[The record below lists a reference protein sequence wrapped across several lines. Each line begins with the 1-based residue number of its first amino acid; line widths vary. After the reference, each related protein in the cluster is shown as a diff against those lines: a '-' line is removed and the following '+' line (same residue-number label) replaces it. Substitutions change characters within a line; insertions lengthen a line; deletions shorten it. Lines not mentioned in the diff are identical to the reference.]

1 METDLT
7 ISLVAPELPATT
19 TVQSVMTVIP
29 IHETEAASSEEP
41 LPSTVAFSSVEY
53 IAPTG
58 VPSSP
63 EEIDAASTVS
73 LSSAGEVA
81 PTGVPASIE
90 EISTPSTV
98 ALSSADEIAPTGV
111 PASIEETS
119 TLSTVAPSSV
129 DEIAPTAV
137 PSSTEEITTTYS
149 STVTST
155 YLSTDFVT
163 VTSSYPS
170 ASSIA
175 SAPPAP
181 PANVPTPVVTVIET
195 PGVYTIPATTMT
207 LTKTEV
213 VCVPETTSLAP
224 GTQTYGGV
232 TTIVAT
238 ETTVV
243 CPLATVTVEDGVI
256 ISKIYTTTYVCPSAG
271 TYTIGATTSTVT
283 GTVTVP
289 CEYPVPTAFP
299 PGTYTQPEA
308 VVTITVT
315 SQVVTCPLFT
325 AGPTAGPSTT
335 AAPVVATSV
344 PVASAPVASA
354 PVASAP
360 VTSATPASS
369 VVATVI
375 PSAPASVSSVVPAPP
390 VQSAP
395 VSSPGDGPWAIT
407 YSPYTSNGGC
417 KSASDVNADIADIAS
432 KGFNNVRLYATDCS
446 GLENVGRAAES
457 HGLGLILGAFIK
469 AGGVSTADSQ
479 VKDIIAWGK
488 WDITVMIVIGNE
500 SIFNG
505 FCSASELAAYIS
517 TVATQVK
524 AAGYK
529 GPITTTEP
537 LNILQASGST
547 LCSVIDNIGVNI
559 HPYFNSAVTAD
570 MAGEFLASQLQLAE
584 GKPICPHSLT

>member
-1 METDLT
+1 MEIDLT
-7 ISLVAPELPATT
+7 ILLVTPDLPATT
-19 TVQSVMTVIP
+19 TVQSVMTVMP

-41 LPSTVAFSSVEY
+41 FPSTVAFSSVEY

-63 EEIDAASTVS
+63 EEIDAASTVA
-73 LSSAGEVA
+73 LSSADEIA
-81 PTGVPASIE
+81 PTGVPASIQ

-111 PASIEETS
+111 PASIEETP
-119 TLSTVAPSSV
+119 TPSTVALSSV

-137 PSSTEEITTTYS
+137 PSSAEEITTTYS

-175 SAPPAP
+175 SAPVSSPPAP

-195 PGVYTIPATTMT
+195 PGVYTIPATTIT
-207 LTKTEV
+207 LTKTEA

-238 ETTVV
+238 RTTVV
-243 CPLATVTVEDGVI
+243 CPLATVTVEDGVTT
-256 ISKIYTTTYVCPSAG
+256 SKIYTTTYICPSAG

-289 CEYPVPTAFP
+289 CEYPVPTVFP
-299 PGTYTQPEA
+299 PGTYTQPE
-308 VVTITVT
+308 VVTTITVT

-335 AAPVVATSV
+335 ADPVIAT
-344 PVASAPVASA
+344 SAPVASA
-354 PVASAP
+354 PVVSAP
-360 VTSATPASS
+360 VTSAAPASS

-375 PSAPASVSSVVPAPP
+375 PSASSVVPPPP

-395 VSSPGDGPWAIT
+395 VPPPGPGPWALT
-407 YSPYTSNGGC
+407 YSPYSNSGGC
-417 KSASDVNADIADIAS
+417 KTASDIDSDIADIAS
-432 KGFNNVRLYATDCS
+432 KGFQNIRLYATDCS
-446 GLENVGRAAES
+446 GLENVGGAAEK
-457 HGLGLILGAFIK
+457 HGLGLIMGVFIK
-469 AGGVSTADSQ
+469 AGGVHTADSQ
-479 VKDIIAWGK
+479 VQDIITWGK
-488 WDITVMIVIGNE
+488 WNMIVMMVIGNE

-505 FCSASELAAYIS
+505 FCSAAELAAYIS
-517 TVATQVK
+517 SVSAQIK
-524 AAGYK
+524 AVGYN

-537 LNILQASGST
+537 LNILQASGSA
-547 LCSVIDNIGVNI
+547 LCSAIDVIGVNI
-559 HPYFNSAVTAD
+559 HPYFNSGVTAD
-570 MAGEFLASQLQLAE
+570 KAGEFLAGQLQLAE
-584 GKPICPHSLT
+584 GKPIFHRSLI